1 MCLASIRRV
10 LHRPHPRSADHAR
23 PGSGRASLRPR
34 GITLLEVMVVVG
46 IVAVLTAM
54 SLGGYERLTSRANFS
69 SVLGNLMTS
78 LRRTRS
84 EAAGR
89 GVATAF
95 VVDTRG
101 NRWWGV
107 EAPAGWTLGGFDPSS
122 PGTVIVKDTFPTG
135 SGKAVF
141 GPEAGFGA
149 ALPAPF
155 ATVPVLAAQ
164 SPALPYCSFC
174 NPDTGLG
181 AIVFQPTGAA
191 SFSGG
196 TLAPGSQSQQLTI
209 QGPNDGRTVLL
220 AVTARTGVVEV
231 FEQ

>member
-1 MCLASIRRV
+1 
-10 LHRPHPRSADHAR
+10 
-23 PGSGRASLRPR
+23 
-34 GITLLEVMVVVG
+34 MVVLG
-46 IVAVLTAM
+46 IIASFTAM
-54 SLGGYERLTSRANFS
+54 SLGGYERFVSRANFS
-69 SVLGNLMTS
+69 SVLGNVVTS

-95 VVDTRG
+95 VLDTRA
-101 NRWWGV
+101 NRWWGI
-107 EAPAGWTLGGFDPSS
+107 EAPAGWTLGGFDPST
-122 PGTVIVKDTFPTG
+122 PGTVIVSDTFPTG

-149 ALPAPF
+149 ALPVPF
-155 ATVPVLAAQ
+155 ATVPVIRTQ

-174 NPDTGLG
+174 NPDTGMG

-196 TLAPGSQSQQLTI
+196 TLAPGAQGQQFTI
-209 QGPNDGRTVLL
+209 QGPNDARTVLL